1 MSNSPLSAHPF
12 ELAGM
17 GTGPF
22 GFVGMVSIPSAT
34 LAEQNPS
41 AYQNALGSLPH
52 DLEGGLGTCRCCGQ
66 AITHVCIIENAQGDR
81 YGVGTDCVLKTD
93 DPCLANKAKIAVAK
107 LQRKQRFA
115 RAAAKREAHRQ
126 KWLSTACDEA
136 GETNAQRI
144 ERERTEQEAA
154 QKARKDAVW
163 AKFGFL
169 LPYLGGPEGGFCAS
183 IAAGIREGQAP
194 RGRALDICGEIY
206 AKAHGRRGSN
216 AYVEALNEFNDKT
229 WEAA

>member
-1 MSNSPLSAHPF
+1 MDQTLRAHPF

-17 GTGPF
+17 GVGPF
-22 GFVGMVSIPSAT
+22 RFVGMVSIPSAT
-34 LAEQNPS
+34 LAEKNPS
-41 AYQNALGSLPH
+41 AYQNALADLPR
-52 DLEGGLGTCRCCGQ
+52 DIIGGCGTCYNCGH
-66 AITHVCIIENAQGDR
+66 AITNVCIIENAQGDR

-93 DPCLANKAKIAVAK
+93 DPCLGNKAKVAIAK

-115 RAAAKREAHRQ
+115 RATAKREAHRQ
-126 KWLSTACDEA
+126 KWLGSVSNEA

-169 LPYLGGPEGGFCAS
+169 LPYLSGPEGGFCAS
-183 IAAGIREGQAP
+183 IAAGIRNGQAP
-194 RGRALDICGEIY
+194 HGRALEICGEIY
-206 AKAHGRRGSN
+206 AKAHGRRGSK
-216 AYVEALNEFNDKT
+216 AYVEALNEFNNKT